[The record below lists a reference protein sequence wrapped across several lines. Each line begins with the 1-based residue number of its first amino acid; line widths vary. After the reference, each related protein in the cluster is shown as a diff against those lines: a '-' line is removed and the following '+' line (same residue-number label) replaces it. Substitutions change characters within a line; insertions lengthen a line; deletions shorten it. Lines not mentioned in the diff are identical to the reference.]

1 MKLPLNDD
9 FVRAAVD
16 SGLEERL
23 VQAINEEIDR
33 RQASFADRE
42 TFFATLSAVEGS
54 AKGYWSRAIKKD
66 RINDPK
72 AVVKFLRL
80 LRPAIEI
87 DTRMEPW
94 NSWRPGSQVIAFVGE
109 REVSIPNVSQ
119 KVKQRVVGARDSQ
132 SFAELAKIMYR
143 DIGLDCE
150 VVLEHAPSLSKDEY
164 ADYLRERLHEP
175 GVGMIC
181 VLGSPVVNP
190 LANPAAREIFRDTT
204 EDFLPRFRWA
214 HKTSPENFLADHHFP
229 GKRDPWAAEEEGVSL
244 PNHRNL
250 ATPYPR
256 VGDDLVLAQMEE
268 GKTDF
273 PDAGIFMMDCTHPAI
288 LVLCAGHGG
297 CGARGCVSQLRDTE
311 LIDDA
316 LELSRTRKME
326 PTDTKPGRIV
336 GVVIANRRRKSVRA
350 NDSGRAAKAH
360 AAGPDAVTGVDDL
373 QVVSARMVW
382 ASVPCRNW
390 A

>member
-1 MKLPLNDD
+1 MKLPLNEE
-9 FVRAAVD
+9 FVRAAIA

-23 VQAINEEIDR
+23 VQAISQEIER
-33 RQASFADRE
+33 RQVGFVDRE
-42 TFFATLSAVEGS
+42 AFFATLSAIEGS
-54 AKGYWSRAIKKD
+54 AKGYWSRGIKKD

-72 AVVKFLRL
+72 ALVKFLRL
-80 LRPAIEI
+80 MRPAIEI

-94 NSWRPGSQVIAFVGE
+94 NSWQPGSRVIALVGE
-109 REVSIPNVSQ
+109 REVSMPNVSQ
-119 KVKQRVVGARDSQ
+119 KVRQRVVGARDSQ
-132 SFAELAKIMYR
+132 AFAELAKIMYR
-143 DIGLDCE
+143 NIGLDCE
-150 VVLEHAPSLSKDEY
+150 VVLEHAPSLPKDGY
-164 ADYLRERLHEP
+164 TDYLRQRLHEP

-214 HKTSPENFLADHHFP
+214 YNTSPDNFLAD
-229 GKRDPWAAEEEGVSL
+229 RDLPAKKDRWAEDEEGVSL
-244 PNHRNL
+244 PHHRNL
-250 ATPYPR
+250 PTPYPR
-256 VGDDLVLAQMEE
+256 IGDDLVLAQMEE

-273 PDAGIFMMDCTHPAI
+273 PDAGIFMLDCTHPAI

-297 CGARGCVSQLRDTE
+297 CGTLGCVSQLSDTQ
-311 LIDDA
+311 LIDEA
-316 LELSRTRKME
+316 LELSRNRKMA

-336 GVVIANRRRKSVRA
+336 GVVVANRRRKSVRA
-350 NDSGRAAKAH
+350 NDSSRAAKPQ
-360 AAGPDAVTGVDDL
+360 AAAADNATGVDDL

>member
-1 MKLPLNDD
+1 MKLPLNYD

-16 SGLEERL
+16 SGLEVRL

-33 RQASFADRE
+33 RQAGFADRE
-42 TFFATLSAVEGS
+42 TFFATLSTVDGS

-66 RINDPK
+66 RINDPN

-94 NSWRPGSQVIAFVGE
+94 NSWRPGSRVIALVGE
-109 REVSIPNVSQ
+109 REVSIPSVSQ
-119 KVKQRVVGARDSQ
+119 KIRQRVVGARDSQ

-150 VVLEHAPSLSKDEY
+150 VVLEHAPSLPKDGY
-164 ADYLRERLHEP
+164 AGYLRERLHEP

-204 EDFLPRFRWA
+204 ENFLPRFRWKY
-214 HKTSPENFLADHHFP
+214 KTSSDNFLADHHFP
-229 GKRDPWAAEEEGVSL
+229 GKKDSWAAEDEGVSL
-244 PNHRNL
+244 PNYRNL
-250 ATPYPR
+250 PTPYPR

-297 CGARGCVSQLRDTE
+297 CGTLGCVSQLRDTE
-311 LIDDA
+311 LIEDA
-316 LELSRTRKME
+316 LELSHSRKME
-326 PTDTKPGRIV
+326 PTDTKPSRIV

-350 NDSGRAAKAH
+350 NDSGRAAKA
-360 AAGPDAVTGVDDL
+360 AGPDAATGVDDL

-390 A
+390 T